1 MADRFFGNKNYV
13 FRKKL
18 LLKNLGQSIDE
29 YANLWADRVDG
40 EPVKVQNMRS
50 GVCISKINNDY
61 VSFLISPKWCE
72 EVGDE
77 WYVR

>member
-18 LLKNLGQSIDE
+18 LLKNLGPIDE

-40 EPVKVQNMRS
+40 EPVIVQNMRS

-72 EVGDE
+72 EVEGE
-77 WYVR
+77 